1 MNYKTIGKIISRIL
15 FGEAFLMLP
24 SLILSVYDKAYKTAF
39 AFAITILIIFSV
51 STLLYYLCKKVKD
64 SLNVREGLVCVGI
77 VWISMSLFGCLPLC
91 ISGEIPKF
99 IDAFFE
105 IVSGFTTT
113 GASVVADVEALSRGT
128 LFWRSFT
135 HWLGGMGVLVL
146 LMALVPT
153 SGRNGGFTVHLLR
166 AESTGYSVEKLVPR
180 MKKSAKILYVI
191 YIALTIIN
199 IIFLL
204 AGNMPLFDTICT
216 AFGTAGT
223 GGFGVKLDS
232 MAGYSPYLQ
241 NVTTVFMAL
250 FGINFS
256 LYYLFLLKQFK
267 VVFKNEELWLYVGT
281 IIASI
286 GIISL
291 NIRNLYDT
299 FGETLRHAAFQVS
312 SIITTTG
319 YVTTDFDKWP
329 SFSKTILLILMIFGA
344 CAGST
349 GGGLKCSRVLLL
361 YKSIKRNIKQIL
373 NPTRVEKV
381 RMSGQVTE
389 EKAIENTNVY
399 LVIYF
404 SIIIVSIF
412 LVSIDGFSI
421 VTNLS
426 AVLSCVNN
434 IGPGLEAVGPAMNF
448 GSYSFLS
455 KLVLIIDM
463 LIGRLEIFPI
473 LILFSKHTWKKV

>member
-1 MNYKTIGKIISRIL
+1 M
-15 FGEAFLMLP
+15 F
-24 SLILSVYDKAYKTAF
+24 
-39 AFAITILIIFSV
+39 
-51 STLLYYLCKKVKD
+51 
-64 SLNVREGLVCVGI
+64 
-77 VWISMSLFGCLPLC
+77 
-91 ISGEIPKF
+91 
-99 IDAFFE
+99 
-105 IVSGFTTT
+105 
-113 GASVVADVEALSRGT
+113 
-128 LFWRSFT
+128 
-135 HWLGGMGVLVL
+135 
-146 LMALVPT
+146 
-153 SGRNGGFTVHLLR
+153 LLR
-166 AESTGYSVEKLVPR
+166 
-180 MKKSAKILYVI
+180 
-191 YIALTIIN
+191 
-199 IIFLL
+199 
-204 AGNMPLFDTICT
+204 
-216 AFGTAGT
+216 
-223 GGFGVKLDS
+223 
-232 MAGYSPYLQ
+232 
-241 NVTTVFMAL
+241 
-250 FGINFS
+250 
-256 LYYLFLLKQFK
+256 QFK

-299 FGETLRHAAFQVS
+299 FGETVRHAAFQVS

-389 EKAIENTNVY
+389 EKTIENTNVY

-412 LVSIDGFSI
+412 FVSIDGFSI